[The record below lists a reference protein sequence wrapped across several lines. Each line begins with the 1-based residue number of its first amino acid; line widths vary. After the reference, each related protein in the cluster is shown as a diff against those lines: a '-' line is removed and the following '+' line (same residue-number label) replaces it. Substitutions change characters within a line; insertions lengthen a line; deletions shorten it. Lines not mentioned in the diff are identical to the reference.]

1 MTIEELRQAKREE
14 LTIHPTDEQIDAAV
28 RQGFLDELASKVD
41 RVNQLE
47 SELATAKVSLAETE
61 ATITSL
67 DPVVE
72 APTEEAQG

>member
-14 LTIHPTDEQIDAAV
+14 LTIRPTEEQIDAAV
-28 RQGFLDELASKVD
+28 RQGFLDEVASKVD

-47 SELATAKVSLAETE
+47 AELATAKASLAETE
-61 ATITSL
+61 ATITAL

-72 APTEEAQG
+72 APAEEVQG